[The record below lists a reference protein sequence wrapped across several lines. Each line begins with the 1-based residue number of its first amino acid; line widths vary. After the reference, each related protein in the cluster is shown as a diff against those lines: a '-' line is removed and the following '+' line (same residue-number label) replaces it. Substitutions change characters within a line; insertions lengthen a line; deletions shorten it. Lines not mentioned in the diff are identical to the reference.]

1 MTYSEDIQRI
11 ESQHLRSILNKQA
24 DTIDELRIEVVTLH
38 SRIEVLLAKIEVLEE
53 NIRQDIINNK
63 IN

>member
-11 ESQHLRSILNKQA
+11 ESQHLRSFLNKQA

>member
-24 DTIDELRIEVVTLH
+24 DTIDELRIEVITLH